1 MARLNP
7 SAQCTLDELGV
18 MMIKIANGFKR
29 EQLEGQTTVFKNGDS
44 GDAAYVIESGCV
56 EVLAGADQR
65 RVAVL
70 AEGAMFG
77 EVALLDR
84 QPRTATVRTL
94 VPTSLVRIDRAHVEE
109 LLVRADPVI
118 QYLLRLM
125 LERFRNSSAEPA
137 SAEALPL
144 ALKTTTAAALPTLD
158 LHAAAVRTLSLAHD
172 LSDAIDNSQLE
183 LFYQPIILYADAALV
198 GFEALIRWRH
208 PQLGMVSPDEFIPL
222 AEKTG
227 LIHRI
232 GQWVLNQAATDWA
245 GLRTLCVADSVHRPF
260 MSVNLSAPELC
271 GPGIVESIQACLQ
284 EHHMQPQELR
294 IELTETIVISNLDAV
309 SAALHHLRAMGVGIA
324 LDDFGTGYAGL
335 SYLQTLPFSCIKIDK
350 TFVQQMHT
358 SDRSFQII
366 KSALEL
372 SRLLNITTVAEGI
385 EDAATGAALAD
396 MGCTYAQGYHYARP
410 MPASNIAPWAHVF
423 TQNTANQ

>member
-1 MARLNP
+1 
-7 SAQCTLDELGV
+7 
-18 MMIKIANGFKR
+18 MIKIANGFKR
-29 EQLEGQTTVFKNGDS
+29 ERFEGQMTVFKNGDS

-56 EVLAGADQR
+56 EVLTGADQR

-70 AEGAMFG
+70 AAGAMFG

-109 LLVRADPVI
+109 LLGRADPVI

-125 LERFRNSSAEPA
+125 LERFRNSSGEPA
-137 SAEALPL
+137 GTEPPAIQDP
-144 ALKTTTAAALPTLD
+144 TTATAALPTVD

-172 LSDAIDNSQLE
+172 LSDAIDDSQLE
-183 LFYQPIILYADAALV
+183 LFYQPIILYGTTALV

-208 PQLGMVSPDEFIPL
+208 PQLGMVSPEEFIPL

-232 GQWVLNQAATDWA
+232 GQWVLHQAAADW
-245 GLRTLCVADSVHRPF
+245 RTLRSPCVSGPIHTPF

-271 GPGIVESIQACLQ
+271 SPGIVESIQACMQ
-284 EHHMQPQELR
+284 EHHMPPQELR
-294 IELTETIVISNLDAV
+294 IELTETIVISNVNIV
-309 SAALHHLRAMGVGIA
+309 STALHRLRALGVGIA

-358 SDRSFQII
+358 SARSFQIV

-372 SRLLNITTVAEGI
+372 SRLLDITTVAEGI
-385 EDAATGAALAD
+385 EDAATGVALAS

-410 MPASNIAPWAHVF
+410 MPASSIAPWALTF
-423 TQNTANQ
+423 AQQAANR

>member
-1 MARLNP
+1 
-7 SAQCTLDELGV
+7 

-29 EQLEGQTTVFKNGDS
+29 EQFEGQMTVFKNGDS

-70 AEGAMFG
+70 AAGAMFG

-137 SAEALPL
+137 SAEAPPL
-144 ALKTTTAAALPTLD
+144 DRQTTTAAALPTVD

-232 GQWVLNQAATDWA
+232 GQWVLNQAATDWQT
-245 GLRTLCVADSVHRPF
+245 LRKLCLSDSVHKPF

-271 GPGIVESIQACLQ
+271 GAGIVESIQTCLQ
-284 EHHMQPQELR
+284 EHHFLPQELR

-309 SAALHHLRAMGVGIA
+309 SAALQRLRSMGVGIA

-350 TFVQQMHT
+350 IFVQQMH
-358 SDRSFQII
+358 SSERSFQII

-396 MGCTYAQGYHYARP
+396 LGCTYAQGYLYARP
-410 MPASNIAPWAHVF
+410 MPASDIPPWAHAF
-423 TQNTANQ
+423 IRLRPSRLL

>member
-1 MARLNP
+1 M
-7 SAQCTLDELGV
+7 T
-18 MMIKIANGFKR
+18 KIANGFKR
-29 EQLEGQTTVFKNGDS
+29 EQFEGQMTVFKNGDS

-94 VPTSLVRIDRAHVEE
+94 GPTSLVRIDRAHVEE

-137 SAEALPL
+137 CAEVLPL
-144 ALKTTTAAALPTLD
+144 DFKTTALAALPTVD

-183 LFYQPIILYADAALV
+183 LFYQPIIWYGDAALV

-208 PQLGMVSPDEFIPL
+208 PLLGMVSPDEFIPL

-232 GQWVLNQAATDWA
+232 GQWVLNQAATDWPE
-245 GLRTLCVADSVHRPF
+245 LRTLCISDRVHSPF

-294 IELTETIVISNLDAV
+294 IELTETIVISNLDTV
-309 SAALHHLRAMGVGIA
+309 STALHRLRAMGVGIA

-358 SDRSFQII
+358 SERSFQII

-385 EDAATGAALAD
+385 EDAATGAALAG

-410 MPASNIAPWAHVF
+410 MPAGNITPWAHAF
-423 TQNTANQ
+423 AQNTANP